1 MQRLAWVVNYGV
13 SAAIHTSTSVPAIL
27 VRMAEPGG
35 PVRMDG
41 RADVAST
48 HSAAFRAF
56 HSYPLEDPD
65 NFRASIGRKFFK
77 LALIA

>member
-1 MQRLAWVVNYGV
+1 
-13 SAAIHTSTSVPAIL
+13 
-27 VRMAEPGG
+27 MAEPGG